1 LGRAVAISIEQLR
14 KLLAQPPT
22 EDTARGLKEWRAQKG
37 LSQTEAA
44 IALGVPV
51 RTLQGWELGRPMP
64 YPLLLQR
71 ATNIPIRPA
80 DRYSLVQS
88 DFPREFAEFI
98 DFVGAKAL
106 EKEIRTIEKRLGAL
120 EPGTRSLYSERYFF
134 HKQCLRFANDSS
146 PFRLDISDR
155 DAVRAAMLMVGI
167 NRVKRSLSAKGV
179 SRLHQMVID
188 NLKSDRDIR
197 QLEHEIRCST
207 HFGQKGFK
215 VTFADL
221 EGLGNFDLLV
231 ETPSAPIEVECKTVS
246 EDTGAQIK
254 SELAVNLLDCF
265 GKIVAERPPVDEPG
279 LFTMKLNRAAADCKN
294 LPRKL
299 EQALCSAKVRSYR
312 TTDFS
317 LTFSPRPQW
326 QELLDSEGCLDPRQI
341 MNDSDIGEH
350 ARCIMISAGKVV
362 ALDIRPHKPS
372 TWKERVIR
380 VVKHGADQCTGE
392 KPSVVWL
399 HFVGVA
405 EAEFQSL
412 AEFSI
417 GGNFAGLNGIVAKAV
432 KGSTDRTHVHT
443 VRFSSDGGLR
453 HHPTI
458 GPDLVIARSVIFG
471 GILYNAYNHLCR
483 FQTIDL

>member
-1 LGRAVAISIEQLR
+1 MAISIEQLR
-14 KLLAQPPT
+14 KLLAQPPR

-71 ATNIPIRPA
+71 ASSIPIRPA

-88 DFPREFAEFI
+88 DFPREFAAFI

-106 EKEIRTIEKRLGAL
+106 EKEIDKIAKRLDAL
-120 EPGTRSLYSERYFF
+120 EPGIRSLYGERYFF
-134 HKQCLRFANDSS
+134 HKQCLRFANDSP

-155 DAVRAAMLMVGI
+155 DAVRAATLMVGV
-167 NRVKRSLSAKGV
+167 NRVKRSLSTKGV

-188 NLKSDRDIR
+188 NLKSDRDVR

-231 ETPSAPIEVECKTVS
+231 ETPSASIEVECKTVS

-254 SELAVNLLDCF
+254 SELAVNLSHCF
-265 GKIVAERPPVDEPG
+265 GKIVAERSPVDEAG

-299 EQALCSAKVRSYR
+299 EEALCSAKVQSYQ

-317 LTFSPRPQW
+317 LTFSPRPHW

-341 MNDSDIGEH
+341 MSDSNIDEY
-350 ARCIMISAGKVV
+350 ARCIKIFAGKVV
-362 ALDIRPHKPS
+362 ALDIRPHKTS
-372 TWKERVIR
+372 TWKERVIG
-380 VVKHGADQCTGE
+380 VIKHGADQCTGE
-392 KPSVVWL
+392 KPSAVWL

-417 GGNFAGLNGIVAKAV
+417 GGNIAGLNGIVAKAV
-432 KGSTDRTHVHT
+432 QVSTDRTHVHT

-453 HHPTI
+453 HHPTLD
-458 GPDLVIARSVIFG
+458 PDLIIARGMTLG
-471 GILYNAYNHLCR
+471 GILYDAYNHLCR
-483 FQTIDL
+483 FPNIDL